1 MDAALNLYFIY
12 PFLIFLARVVDVSLE
27 TVRIILI
34 ARGMKILASVLGFFE
49 ILVWLIVLGEI
60 MNSLNDPV
68 NYIAYA
74 GGFAV
79 GNYVGI
85 WIENKLAMGLSILRI
100 ITQSDMMG
108 IVIAIQ
114 SMGYGVTYVE
124 AHGEK
129 GPGVIVFAVVRR
141 KDLPQVTEVV
151 KSIDPTAFYTIE
163 DVRMVSEAT
172 FPTQRFHKRRARS
185 RV

>member
-1 MDAALNLYFIY
+1 MDAASNLYFVY

-34 ARGMKILASVLGFFE
+34 ARGMKILASILGFFE

-60 MNSLNDPV
+60 MSSLNDPV

-85 WIENKLAMGLSILRI
+85 WIENKLAMGLSIIRI

-124 AHGEK
+124 AHGEN
-129 GPGVIVFAVVRR
+129 GPGVIIFAVVRR
-141 KDLPQVTEVV
+141 KDLPQVTDVV
-151 KSIDPTAFYTIE
+151 KSIDPTSFYTIE
-163 DVRMVSEAT
+163 DVRFASEAT
-172 FPTQRFHKRRARS
+172 FPTQRLRMRRQHTRG
-185 RV
+185 